1 MVARLTGAFGILAL
15 LLASVG
21 LYGVT
26 AYSVAQ
32 RVPEIG
38 LRMALGSDR
47 KGVMLMV
54 LKGAMMQA
62 LLGLAIGIPAAL
74 IAGHYLQS
82 QLFGIK
88 GHDAVTL
95 LMSCGALALA
105 AFIASAVP
113 ARRASAIE
121 PMRALRAE

>member
-1 MVARLTGAFGILAL
+1 M
-15 LLASVG
+15 LASVG

-47 KGVMLMV
+47 TRVMTMV
-54 LKGAMMQA
+54 LKGAMMQTVI
-62 LLGLAIGIPAAL
+62 GLAIGVPAAL
-74 IAGHYLQS
+74 LAGHLLQS
-82 QLFGIK
+82 QLFGIE

-95 LMSCGALALA
+95 LGACLVLA
-105 AFIASAVP
+105 AAALIAGTIP
-113 ARRASAIE
+113 AKRASAID
-121 PMRALRAE
+121 PMKALRAE